1 MGSIAKALSRAGYLR
16 PVVDSLNELI
26 QRRKYEQGLQQLAEM
41 LSGSENRIEDIYT
54 GTKEEKT
61 VTPTGRTTYPALG
74 QLVGQDPVQ
83 RPETLLSSL
92 ANTQPKP
99 LMRLNP
105 VTKNYEEE
113 KVVGVPE
120 TITETKQIPRYTP
133 QEQNKLAGQEI
144 NSFLRR
150 LITSQDI
157 PMERGQ
163 VGLSA
168 LQQLANTYQPQKKN
182 LKGINRTDDVYDD
195 YGNLIKKGEP
205 RETKGQNISK
215 YETDAEGRDVI
226 RTIGGQN
233 YRRLITYDANGNK
246 IGEKDERIPGS
257 GEGKTTVN
265 VNTNDY
271 NYSHLYSNLQEG
283 IKQTKILKDTKL
295 TKRSDG
301 RLEFFPPG
309 KSNSLVFDNQDE
321 FDAYKEENKKKYVN
335 DAYELMLQRGLDSP
349 EDNNT
354 AIKNIREQINKG
366 YTLEEAITEFKKANP
381 DFSPKDLK
389 MMKEYFELSMM

>member
-1 MGSIAKALSRAGYLR
+1 MGSIARSLQRAGYLK
-16 PVVDSLNELI
+16 PTVDSLYGYL
-26 QRRKYEQGLQQLAEM
+26 QRRRYEQGLQQLAEM

-133 QEQNKLAGQEI
+133 QEQNRLAGQEI

-168 LQQLANTYQPQKKN
+168 LQQLANTYKPEKREFMNVPEGGVIIDQ
-182 LKGINRTDDVYDD
+182 
-195 YGNLIKKGEP
+195 YGNKVFENVKDFQGNIPSHYDTIK
-205 RETKGQNISK
+205 TF
-215 YETDAEGRDVI
+215 
-226 RTIGGQN
+226 
-233 YRRLITYDANGNK
+233 
-246 IGEKDERIPGS
+246 
-257 GEGKTTVN
+257 N
-265 VNTNDY
+265 VNGKPIMKGLVKGTANTWEELGEEY
-271 NYSHLYSNLQEG
+271 YKPNAGTTIN
-283 IKQTKILKDTKL
+283 IK
-295 TKRSDG
+295 
-301 RLEFFPPG
+301 PP
-309 KSNSLVFDNQDE
+309 
-321 FDAYKEENKKKYVN
+321 EENKWKDFGDLVTE
-335 DAYELMLQRGLDSP
+335 AQRTTYTAKIKGKDGKEIIKEMPMPPEKIKTAKNKLYNKALGNLTPSALLWYNTRIKGAWGRENMSEADYIAEFNEAIKNNELDSP
-349 EDNNT
+349 E
-354 AIKNIREQINKG
+354 AAQSA
-366 YTLEEAITEFKKANP
+366 L
-381 DFSPKDLK
+381 DFGAYRRY
-389 MMKEYFELSMM
+389 MFELDDKDYKAKK

>member
-1 MGSIAKALSRAGYLR
+1 MGSIARSLQRADYLK
-16 PVVDSLNELI
+16 PTVDSLYGYL
-26 QRRKYEQGLQQLAEM
+26 QRRRYEQGLQQLAEM

-54 GTKEEKT
+54 GTREEKT

-168 LQQLANTYQPQKKN
+168 LQQLANTYKPEIEELMSVSPGASIIGKKTGKEYYKNPKTENKLFDRELSKKN
-182 LKGINRTDDVYDD
+182 DATGTWWDFDKQTGQYVDTGIKYDK
-195 YGNLIKKGEP
+195 N
-205 RETKGQNISK
+205 
-215 YETDAEGRDVI
+215 EGR
-226 RTIGGQN
+226 IGG
-233 YRRLITYDANGNK
+233 
-246 IGEKDERIPGS
+246 
-257 GEGKTTVN
+257 TTVN
-265 VNTNDY
+265 VGTKSYGDK
-271 NYSHLYSNLQEG
+271 LGEVV
-283 IKQTKILKDTKL
+283 QTKQEIDNIKKAKWVPKDEVLRAGYTWNGGELGGAYIYGDKL
-295 TKRSDG
+295 FYTDQE
-301 RLEFFPPG
+301 L
-309 KSNSLVFDNQDE
+309 NN
-321 FDAYKEENKKKYVN
+321 YKEQVKTKAVGTTVALLNE
-335 DAYELMLQRGLDSP
+335 QGLDNAKQKIDADVSKGASYKEAYDAFVKNNP
-349 EDNNT
+349 NADKEDLR
-354 AIKNIREQINKG
+354 ILYDYI
-366 YTLEEAITEFKKANP
+366 
-381 DFSPKDLK
+381 DLMGK
-389 MMKEYFELSMM
+389 